1 MAAAPHGSSGG
12 EPGVARTPRDVDRD
26 RSRSLAR
33 LCGTFHNI
41 TYYTPGI
48 RRFADVGIPRYWHA
62 YMAYRSAPLG
72 PVPAPVVTAIFF
84 NFAPR
89 MVEEAIPAVWAQV
102 TPAEALSL
110 RDDIVDRALRD
121 SFGDALDGRPVA
133 RAAELARRAIE
144 DCDVV
149 GRPLFAA
156 HRALPWP
163 DPPHLQLF
171 WACTLW
177 REQRGDGHNAAL
189 AAAGLDGVE
198 CHVLMAARGVG
209 SGDVIRRIRGW
220 SAEEWEAACARL
232 EARGLIGAG
241 GTATP
246 AGLEYRAEVEA
257 STDRLASEPR
267 RRLGEDGCDELIAL
281 LDPLVA
287 HLVARGDVAGRW
299 PPDGRRPGVGR

>member
-1 MAAAPHGSSGG
+1 MPTDPAERA
-12 EPGVARTPRDVDRD
+12 

-41 TYYTPGI
+41 TYYTPAI

-72 PVPAPVVTAIFF
+72 AVPAPVVTALFF

-89 MVEEAIPAVWAQV
+89 MVEEAIPAVWEQI
-102 TPAEALSL
+102 TPAEALAL
-110 RDDIVDRALRD
+110 RDRIVEGALRD
-121 SFGDALDGRPVA
+121 SLGDGADGPAVA
-133 RAAELARRAIE
+133 RAATLARRAIE
-144 DCDVV
+144 GCDVV

-156 HRALPWP
+156 HLALPWP
-163 DPPHLQLF
+163 EAAHEQLF
-171 WACTLW
+171 RACTLW
-177 REQRGDGHNAAL
+177 REHRGDGHNAAL

-209 SGDVIRRIRGW
+209 SPDVIRRIRGW
-220 SAEEWEAACARL
+220 SAEEWAAACTRL
-232 EARGLIGAG
+232 EARGLVAAD
-241 GTATP
+241 GTATDE
-246 AGLEYRAEVEA
+246 GLAYRAEVEA
-257 STDRLASEPR
+257 TTDRLSAEPR
-267 RRLGEDGCDELIAL
+267 RRLGGDGCDELIAL

-299 PPDGRRPGVGR
+299 PPDDREL